1 MGVGSRL
8 NALILTLISILFIS
22 LSASALPGQGID
34 NSSTSVHPYD
44 EMYEVGAFGVEQDYT
59 APRAPPTSLPE
70 MTAVY
75 AFQAPDVPNGA
86 VMSLEKAEGSDYV
99 YHKGLYY
106 PWDDFLEASS
116 GKEPFFWV
124 ETTLGW
130 SWYASMPCGSWT
142 RKLMYLPRGGSLKLY
157 ETYSDGKTRTYDYGW
172 TRRGYKYLW
181 FKGDLPG
188 EHISIFTIN
197 DVPSNAVSI
206 HVEP

>member
-1 MGVGSRL
+1 MSWRL
-8 NALILTLISILFIS
+8 SSLILTLILILFIS
-22 LSASALPGQGID
+22 SSASALPGQGID
-34 NSSTSVHPYD
+34 NPSPSGHPYD
-44 EMYEVGAFGVEQDYT
+44 EKDNVGTLGVGQDYT
-59 APRAPPTSLPE
+59 APRAPPSTLPE

-75 AFQAPDVPNGA
+75 AFQAPEVPEGA
-86 VMSLEKAEGSDYV
+86 VMSLEREEGSDYV
-99 YHKGLYY
+99 YYEGLYY
-106 PWDDFLEASS
+106 LWDDFVEASS

-157 ETYSDGKTRTYDYGW
+157 ETYPDGETHTYNYGW

-206 HVEP
+206 NVGSS

>member
-1 MGVGSRL
+1 MSSRL
-8 NALILTLISILFIS
+8 DAVILTLILILFIS
-22 LSASALPGQGID
+22 SSANALPGQGVD
-34 NSSTSVHPYD
+34 DPSGYPYD
-44 EMYEVGAFGVEQDYT
+44 EMDKVGAFGVGQDGT
-59 APRAPPTSLPE
+59 APKEPPSSLPE

-75 AFQAPDVPNGA
+75 AFQAPEVPKGA
-86 VMSLEKAEGSDYV
+86 VMSLDKEEGSDYV
-99 YHKGLYY
+99 YYEGLYY
-106 PWDDFLEASS
+106 LWDDFVEASS

-157 ETYSDGKTRTYDYGW
+157 ETHPDGKTRIYDYGW

-206 HVEP
+206 RVGQS

>member
-1 MGVGSRL
+1 MGVSSRL
-8 NALILTLISILFIS
+8 NAVILTLISILFIS
-22 LSASALPGQGID
+22 SSAGVFPGQGID
-34 NSSTSVHPYD
+34 NPPGHPYD
-44 EMYEVGAFGVEQDYT
+44 EMDKVGASVVEQDYT
-59 APRAPPTSLPE
+59 APRAPPSTLPE

-75 AFQAPDVPNGA
+75 AFQSPDVPKGA
-86 VMSLEKAEGSDYV
+86 VMSLEREEGSDYV
-99 YHKGLYY
+99 YYEGLYY
-106 PWDDFLEASS
+106 PWEDFIEASS

-124 ETTLGW
+124 ESTLGW

-157 ETYSDGKTRTYDYGW
+157 ETYPDGETRTYDYGW

-206 HVEP
+206 HVES